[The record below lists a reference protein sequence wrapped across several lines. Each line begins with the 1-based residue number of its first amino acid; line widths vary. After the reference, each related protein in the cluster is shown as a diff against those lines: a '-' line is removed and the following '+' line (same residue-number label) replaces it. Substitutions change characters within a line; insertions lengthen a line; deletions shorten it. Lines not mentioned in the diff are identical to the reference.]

1 MQANQVLIQYFDRIT
16 VICVNVVMVSAE
28 DTHPEQTTR
37 GALHKV
43 AKWHKINMENC
54 LMSSQEPVNVLS
66 LTTLQKIRVLKT
78 SMPPF
83 N

>member
-43 AKWHKINMENC
+43 AK
-54 LMSSQEPVNVLS
+54 
-66 LTTLQKIRVLKT
+66 
-78 SMPPF
+78 
-83 N
+83 